1 MKKKLLVMAM
11 TASVGIGLFTAGCSG
26 DGARDAR
33 QQSQDASRIAI
44 IVKNAGNPY
53 NERQMQGF
61 REAAHDLGFEA
72 ILRAPAQPTA
82 EAQIQMIEQLITQR
96 VAAIAIA
103 ANDYD
108 ALQPALVRAMRQGI
122 KVLSLDSAVNAA
134 SRMVHVNQADP
145 ERIGRTLVQA
155 MSAMIGGEGQIAIL
169 SATSQASNQNIWIEW
184 MRRELAEKHPGM
196 QLVRVAYGDDLRDKS
211 VAETEALL
219 LTFPDLKGIIAP
231 TTVAVAAAG
240 RVIQNRGLAGQVHL
254 TGLGLPSE
262 MTAYILNGVSERI
275 FLWNPIDVG
284 YLAGHTA
291 AALVRG
297 EITGASGDTFEAGRL
312 GMREVITVGDGTE
325 VMLGD
330 PFEFNAENIEEWS
343 AIY

>member
-1 MKKKLLVMAM
+1 MKTKMLAMAM
-11 TASVGIGLFTAGCSG
+11 SAGVIIGTLTGCSG
-26 DGARDAR
+26 DSARDTEQGAP
-33 QQSQDASRIAI
+33 SAARIAI

-61 REAAHDLGFEA
+61 REAAEELGFTP
-72 ILRAPAQPTA
+72 IMRAPAQPTA
-82 EAQIQMIEQLITQR
+82 EAQIQIIEQLITQR

-108 ALQPALVRAMRQGI
+108 ALQPALARAMRAGI
-122 KVLSLDSAVNAA
+122 KVLSLDSAVNAD
-134 SRMVHVNQADP
+134 SRLVHVNQADP

-155 MSAMIGGEGQIAIL
+155 MSEMIGGQGQIAIL

-184 MRRELAEKHPGM
+184 MRRELSENHPDIN
-196 QLVRVAYGDDLRDKS
+196 LVRVAYGDDLRDKS
-211 VAETEALL
+211 VSETEALL
-219 LTFPDLKGIIAP
+219 LTYPDLKGIISP
-231 TTVAVAAAG
+231 TTVGVAAAG
-240 RVIQNRGLAGQVHL
+240 RVLQDRGLAGQVHL

-262 MTAYILNGVSERI
+262 MTAYIRNGVSQRI

-291 AALVRG
+291 AALVRD
-297 EITGASGDTFEAGRL
+297 EITGAAGETFEAGRL
-312 GMREVITVGDGTE
+312 GDREIITVGEGTE

-330 PFEFNAENIEEWS
+330 PFEFNAENIAEWS
-343 AIY
+343 TVY